1 MFYMIIDEDS
11 SHLSHSEQLVLALSI
26 VYTRK
31 AKTANSLFTKY
42 RSILQPQNRTSIEKI
57 AACISLSEILRRN
70 KSKVKLISLNSA
82 KIIMSITSGKN
93 SPLPV
98 MLLES
103 LFKNFEIAFGVSVDY
118 SLSDHKIE
126 KQQQNKIFLEE
137 PILEDNR

>member
-1 MFYMIIDEDS
+1 
-11 SHLSHSEQLVLALSI
+11 
-26 VYTRK
+26 
-31 AKTANSLFTKY
+31 
-42 RSILQPQNRTSIEKI
+42 
-57 AACISLSEILRRN
+57 
-70 KSKVKLISLNSA
+70 
-82 KIIMSITSGKN
+82 MSITSGKN